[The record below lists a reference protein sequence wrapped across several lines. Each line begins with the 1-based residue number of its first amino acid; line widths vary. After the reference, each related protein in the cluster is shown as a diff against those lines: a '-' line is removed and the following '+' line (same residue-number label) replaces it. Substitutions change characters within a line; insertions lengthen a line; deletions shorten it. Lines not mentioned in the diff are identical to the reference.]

1 MGQRRTVLAIVLG
14 MLLVLSLAGYVI
26 YSVAWPNV
34 REGAQVLTPEGE
46 RLTRGARRRA
56 RRAAVV
62 ARTTASALRERL
74 PGDSAGAAS
83 AAGSA
88 EADSAAAEQVIDLT
102 RSDVVVLKV
111 EAGVQARADK
121 TQVPPRQQGSPMAT
135 PATGVSGTIS
145 R

>member
-26 YSVAWPNV
+26 YTVAWPNV

-56 RRAAVV
+56 RRAAAV
-62 ARTTASALRERL
+62 ARTTAAALRERL
-74 PGDSAGAAS
+74 PGDSAGS
-83 AAGSA
+83 AETGSA
-88 EADSAAAEQVIDLT
+88 TAERVIDLT
-102 RSDVVVLKV
+102 GSDVVVLKV

>member
-1 MGQRRTVLAIVLG
+1 VLAIVLG

-26 YSVAWPNV
+26 YSVAWPHV

-56 RRAAVV
+56 RRAAAV
-62 ARTTASALRERL
+62 ARTTAAALRERL
-74 PGDSAGAAS
+74 PGVSAGAAGS
-83 AAGSA
+83 PGSA
-88 EADSAAAEQVIDLT
+88 ETGSAATEQTIDLT
-102 RSDVVVLKV
+102 RSDVVALKV
-111 EAGVQARADK
+111 EAGVRARADK
-121 TQVPPRQQGSPMAT
+121 AQVPPRQQGSPMAT